1 MLVSL
6 SDDVK
11 EQLTDAA
18 QQTNKAYSAV
28 RKGRE
33 GDGGEGA
40 KGPFQESIKSCSVG
54 SYLAPEI
61 VTVEPILRF
70 LQLLCENHNSDMQV
84 FFLSLF
90 LVINFKILK
99 FVLFSLCFPI
109 TISSTN

>member
-1 MLVSL
+1 MENFCALTITLYNPNCYLGMLVSL

-33 GDGGEGA
+33 GDGGEGT
-40 KGPFQESIKSCSVG
+40 KGPFQESIKSSSVG

-61 VTVEPILRF
+61 VTMEPILRF

-84 FFLSLF
+84 R
-90 LVINFKILK
+90 
-99 FVLFSLCFPI
+99 
-109 TISSTN
+109 